1 MTATTNLLAV
11 TLGLAARAQRITV
24 DNGYHSDAGLNVFTG
39 RRDFSPADTYPLIS
53 ILPAPESC
61 ERLVMD
67 GGLYLVTADIDVVGV
82 ISMPAEDLSSNPTAL
97 RTDLRRALLIGGDD
111 LECLL
116 NDIEWTG
123 SAEPVATKD
132 ETDAQVIVTLRVSW
146 HETPTGA

>member
-24 DNGYHSDAGLNVFTG
+24 ADGYHSDAGLNVFTG
-39 RRDFSPADTYPLIS
+39 RRSFSAADTYPLIA
-53 ILPAPESC
+53 ILPAPETS
-61 ERLVMD
+61 ERIVID
-67 GGLYLVTADIDVVGV
+67 GGLYLVTADIDIVGI
-82 ISMPAEDLSSNPTAL
+82 ISTPEEDLSTNPTAL
-97 RTDLRRALLIGGDD
+97 RTDLRRALLTGGDA

-123 SAEPVATKD
+123 SAEPVATDD